1 MQLRQQ
7 GFTLIELMITVAI
20 VGILAAIAY
29 PSYQEYVR
37 ASRRADAQ
45 TVLLENAQFME
56 RYYTTNGRYIDN
68 AGNEPNLPVTESP
81 KDGGTK
87 FYDIG
92 FQGEVTNT
100 TYTLEAVPKGAMAND
115 GCGTLTLAH
124 TGAKSR
130 TGTMPEDRCWRR

>member
-1 MQLRQQ
+1 MRLRQQ
-7 GFTLIELMITVAI
+7 GFTLIELMVTVAI

-45 TVLLENAQFME
+45 TVMLENAQFME
-56 RYYTTNGRYIDN
+56 RYYTTNGRYLDKD
-68 AGNEPNLPVTESP
+68 GDEPTLPVTASP
-81 KDGGTK
+81 KDGSTK

-92 FQGEVTNT
+92 FQGTVTNT
-100 TYTLEAVPKGAMAND
+100 TYTLEAVPKGAMTND
-115 GCGTLTLAH
+115 GCGTLRLAH

-130 TGTMPEDRCWRR
+130 TGSMPEDRCWRR